1 MQVGQW
7 FRCLPGSGCDSMLT
21 TRSFLEGAD
30 CWLGAHLF
38 CTGGPQPLLCN
49 VVLVVG
55 LLPSGVAN
63 VSERHWVRV

>member
-38 CTGGPQPLLCN
+38 VPEGPGLCYVTGVCDTRSVANVAGY
-49 VVLVVG
+49 VVLVDV
-55 LLPSGVAN
+55 
-63 VSERHWVRV
+63 E